1 MINLERS
8 QYHSA
13 RPGKSSDPAGFGSC
27 SWWSRI
33 YVQISAEV
41 TKPLEERKF
50 DGVFT
55 ITTELSPIASP
66 AFEVGRPTEQEVI
79 LSRILEKAIRR
90 SRAIDTESLCIVAGQ
105 KCWAVRADVHVLD
118 FDGGL
123 IDASCI
129 AIMAA
134 LQHFRRPDV
143 SVDGEKVTI
152 HTMEERVPV
161 ALSILHQ
168 PICITF
174 SIYHDGAVVLLD
186 ACNQEEQVRDSEI
199 IITANDFEVCQ
210 IAKLG
215 GKAVDAAVTMKCFA
229 VAVAQVRKINS
240 LIKQRL
246 AEDATKR
253 DVGGLIAELRAENER

>member
-1 MINLERS
+1 MR
-8 QYHSA
+8 
-13 RPGKSSDPAGFGSC
+13 
-27 SWWSRI
+27 
-33 YVQISAEV
+33 
-41 TKPLEERKF
+41 T
-50 DGVFT
+50 
-55 ITTELSPIASP
+55 
-66 AFEVGRPTEQEVI
+66 
-79 LSRILEKAIRR
+79 
-90 SRAIDTESLCIVAGQ
+90 
-105 KCWAVRADVHVLD
+105 DVHVLD

-143 SVDGEKVTI
+143 SVDGERVTI

-168 PICITF
+168 PICVSF
-174 SIYHDGAVVLLD
+174 SYYHDGAVILLD
-186 ACNQEEQVRDSEI
+186 ASAQEEQVRESEMV
-199 IITANDFEVCQ
+199 ITANDFEICQ
-210 IAKLG
+210 VAKLG

-229 VAVAQVRKINS
+229 AALVKTRELNA
-240 LIKQRL
+240 LIKKKL